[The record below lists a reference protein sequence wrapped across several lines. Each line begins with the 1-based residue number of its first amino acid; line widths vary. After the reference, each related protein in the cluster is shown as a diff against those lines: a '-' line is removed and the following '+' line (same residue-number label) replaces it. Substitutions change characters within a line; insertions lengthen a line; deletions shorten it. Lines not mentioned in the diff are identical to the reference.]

1 MIKRS
6 KYKMVAIN
14 PIISKL
20 ALKISIKKQILSEW
34 IFFQS
39 EAIYIN
45 TIYKKNSLIKDI
57 LVASKG
63 MKKYTQCKEN
73 VRGAILMS
81 TKVDFKRKI
90 SIGSFNNDKIIIW
103 LGHENHK
110 YTHISD
116 VVP

>member
-1 MIKRS
+1 
-6 KYKMVAIN
+6 MVAIN

-34 IFFQS
+34 IFFSKRGYLYKYYLQ
-39 EAIYIN
+39 
-45 TIYKKNSLIKDI
+45 KKNSLIKDI

-90 SIGSFNNDKIIIW
+90 SIGSFNNDKIIIQ

>member
-1 MIKRS
+1 
-6 KYKMVAIN
+6 
-14 PIISKL
+14 
-20 ALKISIKKQILSEW
+20 
-34 IFFQS
+34 
-39 EAIYIN
+39 
-45 TIYKKNSLIKDI
+45 
-57 LVASKG
+57 

-90 SIGSFNNDKIIIW
+90 SIGSFNNDKIIIR